1 MNNLRNDEKVVFA
14 LRELYGKYGY
24 TQYKM
29 NKFEEYD
36 LYAKNKDF
44 LVSGNVI
51 TFTDTNGR
59 LLALKPDVTL
69 SIIKNGED
77 IQNGLQKVYYNENVY
92 RVSGATHAFREI
104 MQVGLECVGAVDTY
118 AVCEVLLLAA
128 ASLERISDD
137 SVLDVSHLGVV
148 SNAISALGISES
160 ATAEIVKC
168 IGEKNRHGISE
179 ICEREAA
186 NERATEQILRLVST
200 YGTLREV
207 LPQLIKLASDYPE
220 NTAISELITICRAL
234 GDEKKINID
243 FSVTSN
249 MNYYNGVVFCGFV
262 RGIPTG
268 VLSGGQYD
276 SLMCK
281 LGKKSRAIGFAVYL
295 DLLEDLSYEREEF
308 DVDVILVYGEK
319 DSVGDIKAAADRL
332 ISEGK
337 SVSVQRC
344 VPEKLRAREIVRL

>member
-59 LLALKPDVTL
+59 LMALKPDVTL

-77 IQNGLQKVYYNENVY
+77 APSCLQKVYYNENVY

-118 AVCEVLLLAA
+118 AICEVLLLAA
-128 ASLERISDD
+128 ASIERISDD

-148 SNAISALGISES
+148 SNAISALGVSE
-160 ATAEIVKC
+160 AAAAEIVKC
-168 IGEKNRHGISE
+168 IGEKNRHGIDE
-179 ICEREAA
+179 ICKREAA

-200 YGTLREV
+200 YGALNEV
-207 LPQLIKLASDYPE
+207 LPQLIKLAEDYPE
-220 NTAISELITICRAL
+220 NTAISELIEICRAL
-234 GDEKKINID
+234 RGEKKINID

-295 DLLEDLSYEREEF
+295 DLLEDLPYEREEF

-319 DSVGDIKAAADRL
+319 DSVNDIKTAADRL
-332 ISEGK
+332 IAEGK

-344 VPEKLRAREIVRL
+344 VPEKLRAKEIVRL